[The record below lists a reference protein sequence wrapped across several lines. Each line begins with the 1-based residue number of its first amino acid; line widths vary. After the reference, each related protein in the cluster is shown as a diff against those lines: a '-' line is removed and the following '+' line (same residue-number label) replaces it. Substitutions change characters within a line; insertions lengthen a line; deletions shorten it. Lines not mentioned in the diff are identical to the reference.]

1 MMFNVLS
8 SDWYTNESQLKTPI
22 KENRVTTKEKLTA
35 VVRII
40 ETRLESN
47 EKETRDLES
56 QMIEEIEKVDQKI
69 DQINSSL
76 DDIENKNTKMDQRFR
91 PVYILELSGL
101 SSYDGTTLVTFA

>member
-1 MMFNVLS
+1 M
-8 SDWYTNESQLKTPI
+8 KPI
-22 KENRVTTKEKLTA
+22 KENKVTTKEKLTA

-47 EKETRDLES
+47 EKETRDLEN
-56 QMIEEIEKVDQKI
+56 QMIEEIEKVDEKI

-91 PVYILELSGL
+91 IVLFLLIHSQI
-101 SSYDGTTLVTFA
+101 AK